1 MKQHRLITGA
11 RVGQILTGAVLL
23 LSLTAPTTLPRAQ
36 ALHEIMGGSVGRFAE
51 DIFECGRQRR
61 ETKPCGLSYR
71 FYAVDLPAEVNS
83 PAMSPR
89 GFAAFR
95 ETRGLYVAQPAHT
108 GNFPEASLLGPG
120 HVWHLLWDGVRDA
133 ETPGHIGYYA
143 AASQVVNRGE
153 LGNPYSATCLP
164 VTGQYACF
172 GQIGDKEAHAS
183 FGTPLG
189 DLPPIGGLSPIP
201 VPIMQRNGLD
211 KIAIFWE
218 QATDQISRD
227 GAGLP
232 ITGYQLY
239 VYPNPINPPTEKEL
253 ADKAIKVGDV
263 IPVDTTMWEIDRA
276 TADMKDTVTLSAAL
290 KLVYG
295 GGLESMYFSAN
306 GPMTG
311 LAFPDTA
318 ATHEMDDAATGSG
331 GVGRNIDIEQIFLE
345 TRQVA
350 GAAGVDQSYFLAT
363 VDVIG
368 EPDGQLVDGTRIR
381 VFIDFN
387 EEGLASTFE
396 EPGKKDTIDITLEA
410 SVAAKDGSSAAVTF
424 SGLGGIDAHS
434 RLAGNGRVTFAVPL
448 AGVLD
453 AADNDMLRAADAGG
467 GRRQILVWA
476 ETSLG
481 DDTDVVPNTNDGKAP
496 TVAGEVIKFSFAVE
510 DASAADPS

>member
-11 RVGQILTGAVLL
+11 RVGQILSGAVLV
-23 LSLTAPTTLPRAQ
+23 LSLTTPTTLPRAQ
-36 ALHEIMGGSVGRFAE
+36 ALHEIMGGSIGRIAE
-51 DIFECGRQRR
+51 DIFECGRQRKAA
-61 ETKPCGLSYR
+61 KPCGLSYR
-71 FYAVDLPAEVNS
+71 FYAVDLPSEVNS

-89 GFAAFR
+89 GFAAYR
-95 ETRGLYVAQPAHT
+95 ETRSLYVAEPAHT

-120 HVWHLLWDGVRDA
+120 HVWNLLWDGIRDA

-143 AASQVVNRGE
+143 AASQIVNRGE

-172 GQIGDKEAHAS
+172 GQIGDKDAHAAFS
-183 FGTPLG
+183 TPLG
-189 DLPPIGGLSPIP
+189 DLPSLGGLSPIP
-201 VPIMQRNGLD
+201 VPIMQRNGMD
-211 KIAIFWE
+211 KIALVWE
-218 QATDQISRD
+218 QATGQISRD
-227 GAGLP
+227 GAGMP

-239 VYPNPINPPTEKEL
+239 IYPNPTNPPTEKEL
-253 ADKAIKVGDV
+253 AEKAIKVGEV
-263 IPVDTTMWEIDRA
+263 IPVDTTMWELDRA
-276 TADMKDTVTLSAAL
+276 AAGLKDTVTLAPAL
-290 KLVYG
+290 KIVYA

-318 ATHEMDDAATGSG
+318 ATHDMDDAATGSG

-350 GAAGVDQSYFLAT
+350 GESGADQTYFLAT
-363 VDVIG
+363 VDLIG
-368 EPDGQLVDGTRIR
+368 EPDGQLVEGTRVR
-381 VFIDFN
+381 VFVDFN
-387 EEGLASTFE
+387 EEGLASTFD
-396 EPGKKDTIDITLEA
+396 EPGKKDTADITLEA
-410 SVAAKDGSSAAVTF
+410 TVGKKDGDTAAVKF
-424 SGLGGIDAHS
+424 SGLGGIEARS
-434 RLAGNGRVTFAVPL
+434 RMAGNGRLTFAVPL
-448 AGVLD
+448 AGILG
-453 AADNDMLRAADAGG
+453 AANNEKLRAADAGG

-481 DDTDVVPNTNDGKAP
+481 KDMDVVPNTNDGKAP